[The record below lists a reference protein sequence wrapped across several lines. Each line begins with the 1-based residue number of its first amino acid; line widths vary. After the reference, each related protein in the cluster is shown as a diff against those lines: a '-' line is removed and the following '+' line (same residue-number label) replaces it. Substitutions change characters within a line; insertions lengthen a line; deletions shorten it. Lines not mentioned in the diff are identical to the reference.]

1 MTLQSFLEMGGYA
14 AYVWPAWGLSL
25 AALAAL
31 TLFSWRWMKRA
42 ERLAAASSLKAP
54 EADPSSRPPSE
65 PVD

>member
-31 TLFSWRWMKRA
+31 TLFSWRWMRRA
-42 ERLAAASSLKAP
+42 E
-54 EADPSSRPPSE
+54 
-65 PVD
+65 VD